1 MTCSNCG
8 EPIQK
13 EIELL
18 GKIRIVPRMC
28 SCKKKSMEEKKKLEE
43 IEARQ
48 DRIKQLFTNSLMDKK
63 FLNETFENWDFS
75 KGSKGMYNM
84 GLKYCDEFHEIKKE
98 GLGFLLCG
106 NPGNGKTYFSNCIGN
121 RLLNNLVPV
130 VCVGINQLLERIRQ
144 TYGRYGQEGEDT
156 VLRGLAL
163 ADLLILDD
171 LGSENCTE
179 WSRSKVYSIIDSR
192 YRNRLPIIV
201 STNKTIEELREMYH
215 NRTIDRLLEICTP
228 VENKGES
235 IRKNNA
241 KKNTDLLRE
250 ILK

>member
-1 MTCSNCG
+1 MEEVQSLAKILDNNLEMKELDLQLMTCSNCG

-84 GLKYCDEFHEIKKE
+84 GLKYCDKFHEIKKE
-98 GLGFLLCG
+98 GPITKAQKKYL
-106 NPGNGKTYFSNCIGN
+106 SN
-121 RLLNNLVPV
+121 
-130 VCVGINQLLERIRQ
+130 LLEYHKLPIEEEVDYL
-144 TYGRYGQEGEDT
+144 TKNE
-156 VLRGLAL
+156 A
-163 ADLLILDD
+163 
-171 LGSENCTE
+171 
-179 WSRSKVYSIIDSR
+179 SRKIDSIILS
-192 YRNRLPIIV
+192 YGKI
-201 STNKTIEELREMYH
+201 M
-215 NRTIDRLLEICTP
+215 
-228 VENKGES
+228 
-235 IRKNNA
+235 
-241 KKNTDLLRE
+241 
-250 ILK
+250 

>member
-28 SCKKKSMEEKKKLEE
+28 SCKKKSIEDKRIAEESA
-43 IEARQ
+43 ARQ
-48 DRIKQLFTNSLMDKK
+48 DRLKQLFTNSLMDKK
-63 FLNETFENWDFS
+63 FVNETFDNWDFT
-75 KGSKGMYNM
+75 KGSKSMFNM
-84 GLKYCDEFHEIKKE
+84 GKKYCEKFLEVKKE
-98 GLGFLLCG
+98 GLGFLLYG
-106 NPGNGKTYFSNCIGN
+106 TPGNGKTYLSNCIAN
-121 RLLNNLVPV
+121 ELLSRLVPV
-130 VCVGINQLLERIRQ
+130 ICVGINQLLDRIRQ
-144 TYGRYGQEGEDT
+144 TYSRYGQEGEDT

-171 LGSENCTE
+171 LGAEQSTE
-179 WSRSKVYSIIDSR
+179 WSKSKVYSIIDSR

-228 VENKGES
+228 VENKGRS
-235 IRKNNA
+235 IRKDNA